1 MKKSDVQEII
11 KNLFEEDESLK
22 YALATN
28 LAKYGRPQSKKSDKP
43 AKLTKGL
50 EKGREKYVKDLKKA
64 GLDEIEGVPTVS
76 PAEASKIHKFIT
88 NKLRIAVNDYNESL
102 GTNDKPIRMS
112 FFEQEFPSTSQF
124 YDILN
129 QALTENNITE
139 QVKNSFKLSDLEF
152 ETVSQIF
159 GGTEDKLD
167 DRLSFASPYDLN
179 ASLNIPD
186 KKTFDMWKRD
196 FLKKYG
202 ESEIILDPEAEFYPL
217 QVKVNNEKYNKARE
231 LFGRAMANDTGLDE
245 ATKEY
250 GQKLDKKFFI
260 KLKGKDVTYMGKN
273 HKVVDADENILT
285 LKDDE
290 GNTRT
295 VNYNMFTKSGF
306 VAEDNDK
313 PDRCL
318 RIARRKIPQSSAY
331 RSGLIVKCR
340 KGMIWK
346 NEK

>member
-1 MKKSDVQEII
+1 MKKTEVTEII

-64 GLDEIEGVPTVS
+64 GLDEIEGVPLIS
-76 PAEASKIHKFIT
+76 PSEASKIHKFLT

-102 GTNDKPIRMS
+102 GTNDKPLRMS
-112 FFEQEFPSTSQF
+112 FFEQEFPLASQF
-124 YDILN
+124 YDVLN
-129 QALTENNITE
+129 QALTENLTE
-139 QVKNSFKLSDLEF
+139 QVENSYKLSDLEF
-152 ETVSQIF
+152 GTLVQVF

-167 DRLSFASPYDLN
+167 DRLRFDSPYNLN
-179 ASLNIPD
+179 GSLNIPD

-196 FLKKYG
+196 FLKRFG
-202 ESEIILDPEAEFYPL
+202 ESEIILSPEANYYDK
-217 QVKVNNEKYNKARE
+217 VKVNNSKYERARE
-231 LFGRAMANDTGLDE
+231 LFDKAMIGDTGLDE
-245 ATKEY
+245 ATKDY
-250 GQKLDKKFFI
+250 GQKLDKKFFT
-260 KLKGKDVTYMGKN
+260 KLKGKEVKYMGKT
-273 HKVVDADENILT
+273 HKVVDADETLLT
-285 LKDDE
+285 LQDEE
-290 GNTRT
+290 GNTKN

-346 NEK
+346 KEK

>member
-1 MKKSDVQEII
+1 MKKSEVKEII
-11 KNLFEEDESLK
+11 TNLFEEDESLK

-64 GLDEIEGVPTVS
+64 GLDEIEGVPTIS

-88 NKLRIAVNDYNESL
+88 NKLRIAVNDYNQSL
-102 GTNDKPIRMS
+102 GTNDKPLRMS

-124 YDILN
+124 YDVLN
-129 QALTENNITE
+129 QALTENLTE
-139 QVKNSFKLSDLEF
+139 QVENSYKLSDLDF

-167 DRLSFASPYDLN
+167 NRLSFASPYDLN

-186 KKTFDMWKRD
+186 RKTFDMWKKD

-202 ESEIILDPEAEFYPL
+202 ESEVILDPEAEFYPL
-217 QVKVNNEKYNKARE
+217 QVKINNEKYNKASE
-231 LFGRAMANDTGLDE
+231 LFGRAMAGDTGLDE
-245 ATKEY
+245 ATKDY
-250 GQKLDKKFFI
+250 GQKLDKSIFI
-260 KLKGKDVTYMGKN
+260 KLKGKNVTYLGKS
-273 HKVVDADENILT
+273 HKVIDTDENILT
-285 LKDDE
+285 LQDDE
-290 GNTRT
+290 GNTKT

-306 VAEDNDK
+306 VAEENDK

-346 NEK
+346 SEK